1 MAGDLDVE
9 GGEGLP
15 AWIMEKNARAQD
27 AQYEQHIRR
36 AIANWRDKT
45 LDADEK
51 PTVLLTVLKQNHR
64 LSSLTSL
71 LGKLNLKGVPV
82 LVIDDEADQASLNT
96 KVNQGQESTTYTR
109 LSELRDTLPSHT
121 LLQYTATPQ
130 ALLLIN
136 IADTLSPDFVHMLQ
150 PGEGYVGG
158 LQFFAP
164 RTAYIKII
172 PAGDIPPN
180 NALPI
185 DPPDSLLEAL
195 RVFFVGLSAS
205 IIKGQSPVRR
215 SMLIHPARE
224 KIVHQ
229 SSVQWVTAA
238 KDEWELTLGLPE
250 KDPDR
255 VEFVESIKLA
265 HDELLKTDRSLPPLD
280 QIIAKLP
287 RALRSTTIIEF
298 NTRGAPKTPKIKWRN
313 AEGWILVGGQA
324 LDRGFTVNSLSVT
337 YMPRGVGVGNADT
350 LQQRARFF
358 GYAKLK
364 GYFGVCR
371 VYLEQ
376 ALKDAFTEYVEHE
389 QIMRAELARFA
400 ETGES
405 LRTWRRRL
413 ILDPSLQPCRSS
425 VILTR

>member
-1 MAGDLDVE
+1 
-9 GGEGLP
+9 
-15 AWIMEKNARAQD
+15 MEKNARAQD

-82 LVIDDEADQASLNT
+82 LVIDDEADEASLNI
-96 KVNQGQESTTYTR
+96 KANEGQESTTYTR

-158 LQFFAP
+158 TPIL
-164 RTAYIKII
+164 RTENGHYQNHSGWRHTTQQC
-172 PAGDIPPN
+172 PS
-180 NALPI
+180 
-185 DPPDSLLEAL
+185 DPSTRQPSGSVARVLC
-195 RVFFVGLSAS
+195 RVFGEHHQ
-205 IIKGQSPVRR
+205 GQSPVRR

-224 KIVHQ
+224 EIVHQ

-238 KDEWELTLGLPE
+238 KDEWESTLGLPE

-265 HDELLKTDRSLPPLD
+265 HDELLKTYRSLPPLD

-324 LDRGFTVNSLSVT
+324 LDRGFTVDSDTSDLHAARRWCGQRGHAATAGAVLWLCEAERLLRRMQGLS
-337 YMPRGVGVGNADT
+337 
-350 LQQRARFF
+350 
-358 GYAKLK
+358 
-364 GYFGVCR
+364 
-371 VYLEQ
+371 
-376 ALKDAFTEYVEHE
+376 
-389 QIMRAELARFA
+389 
-400 ETGES
+400 
-405 LRTWRRRL
+405 
-413 ILDPSLQPCRSS
+413 
-425 VILTR
+425 